1 MCVSTGSA
9 DHCVV
14 SVPGESNS
22 CTRKHVSELLALT
35 KQDVKSC
42 FLKSCLY
49 VLVRRLP
56 GEEHSAVQLNGK
68 SVSIAGATHVFWVD
82 PLCAPSPT
90 FHFAFW
96 SYQETLI
103 TLIIQRDI
111 LIFLFSSAPAIK
123 TDLFP
128 LGGFLNSAPFRNARC
143 CGHVYAICKME
154 IYTSLDSLG
163 KIAYQTQAFSPNC
176 QDCCVVTRLLGICL
190 NMIYYSPSN
199 TWNNSTPS
207 SYLFVSCCK

>member
-128 LGGFLNSAPFRNARC
+128 LCGFLNQPLSVTLAAVVMFMQSA
-143 CGHVYAICKME
+143 KWK
-154 IYTSLDSLG
+154 YTQVLTVWG
-163 KIAYQTQAFSPNC
+163 KLLIKHRHFPQTVKT
-176 QDCCVVTRLLGICL
+176 VVLSQG
-190 NMIYYSPSN
+190 Y
-199 TWNNSTPS
+199 
-207 SYLFVSCCK
+207 

>member
-1 MCVSTGSA
+1 MFICTCETFTWGRTFS
-9 DHCVV
+9 C
-14 SVPGESNS
+14 SVEWEICLDRWSNS
-22 CTRKHVSELLALT
+22 RFLSWPPVCSFTNISFRLLKLSGNSNHL
-35 KQDVKSC
+35 D
-42 FLKSCLY
+42 Y
-49 VLVRRLP
+49 
-56 GEEHSAVQLNGK
+56 SAR
-68 SVSIAGATHVFWVD
+68 
-82 PLCAPSPT
+82 
-90 FHFAFW
+90 HF
-96 SYQETLI
+96 
-103 TLIIQRDI
+103 D
-111 LIFLFSSAPAIK
+111 FLFSSAPAIK